1 LFSITYR
8 CIFQIILDVAL
19 DWGSRYPCGLHT
31 DNNGAEKL
39 AITLNKL
46 YSSVDA
52 SAIKARA
59 AVIPEF
65 KDESVQGKF
74 FAAMRS
80 AGKLKGVAGR
90 MENKVSE
97 LMNYVVVN

>member
-1 LFSITYR
+1 
-8 CIFQIILDVAL
+8 
-19 DWGSRYPCGLHT
+19 
-31 DNNGAEKL
+31 L

-52 SAIKARA
+52 SAITARA

-65 KDESVQGKF
+65 KEKSVQGKF
-74 FAAMRS
+74 FAAMRC

-90 MENKVSE
+90 MENKVSK
-97 LMNYVVVN
+97 LIDN